1 VKKETLKNLLKQL
14 HDGLHQ
20 VDQASEVDGEMK
32 AMLLKL
38 NRDIEVVLAKE
49 DTPDDPIYAALSD
62 RSKIIYA
69 QFANKHPKLEPA
81 LRELGSMLE
90 KMGV

>member
-1 VKKETLKNLLKQL
+1 MKKETLKHLLKQL

-20 VDQASEVDGEMK
+20 TDQVDAELK
-32 AMLLKL
+32 HLLSNL
-38 NRDIEVVLAKE
+38 NQDIEKVLAKE
-49 DTPDDPIYAALSD
+49 DSPDDPIYAALNE
-62 RSKIIYA
+62 RTQALYA
-69 QFANKHPKLEPA
+69 QFATRHPTLEPA